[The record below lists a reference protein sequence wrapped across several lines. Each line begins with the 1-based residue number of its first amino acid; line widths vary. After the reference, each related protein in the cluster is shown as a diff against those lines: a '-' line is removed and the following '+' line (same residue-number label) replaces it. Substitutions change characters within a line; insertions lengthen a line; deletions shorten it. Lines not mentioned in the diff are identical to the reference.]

1 MKSPVPGR
9 RKSPTR
15 ETTGNSPTE
24 DGGAQIR
31 PVYYLPD
38 RDRELVVFYTAAESM
53 LGRLPG
59 GTPVAVVE
67 VDKSRPLCGARGS
80 DELTGRRTP
89 ET

>member
-1 MKSPVPGR
+1 M
-9 RKSPTR
+9 
-15 ETTGNSPTE
+15 
-24 DGGAQIR
+24 
-31 PVYYLPD
+31 
-38 RDRELVVFYTAAESM
+38 FYTAAESM